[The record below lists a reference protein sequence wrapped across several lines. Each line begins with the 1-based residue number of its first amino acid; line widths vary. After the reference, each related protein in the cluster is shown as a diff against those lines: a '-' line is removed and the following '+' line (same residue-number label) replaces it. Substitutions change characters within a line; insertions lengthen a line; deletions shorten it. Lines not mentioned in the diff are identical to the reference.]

1 MQDTT
6 QKDWHQSKLVPI
18 SIMIGM
24 LIQSFAFVRYAS
36 QIESQVFANRDNI
49 LMVQAEAESIRTRS
63 QTQEV
68 ALARIDQN
76 SVYTREM
83 VERILNSIE
92 RSNGSQR

>member
-1 MQDTT
+1 
-6 QKDWHQSKLVPI
+6 
-18 SIMIGM
+18 MIGM